1 MTDRKVREKVVAEIT
16 LVHLVQIAAEAG
28 GRVSREAAVAFLHRN
43 GRAYDLWKNMMHA
56 GKCGR
61 VPA

>member
-1 MTDRKVREKVVAEIT
+1 MTDRKVWEQIVAEIT

-28 GRVSREAAVAFLHRN
+28 GRVSREDAVAFLHQN

-56 GKCGR
+56 GQWGL

>member
-28 GRVSREAAVAFLHRN
+28 DRVTREDAVAFLNQN

-56 GKCGR
+56 GKWGR

>member
-1 MTDRKVREKVVAEIT
+1 MTDWKVRGKVVAEIT
-16 LVHLVQIAAEAG
+16 LVHRVQIAAG
-28 GRVSREAAVAFLHRN
+28 GRVSREDAVAFLHRN

-56 GKCGR
+56 GRRGR

>member
-1 MTDRKVREKVVAEIT
+1 MTDWKVREKVVAEIT
-16 LVHLVQIAAEAG
+16 LVHRVQIAAG
-28 GRVSREAAVAFLHRN
+28 GSVSREDAVAFLHRN